1 MTITLTTSSSP
12 ALPRLAR
19 PDVEP
24 ARRRYANVL
33 RSEWIKLRSVRST
46 YWTLVAAAVG
56 MVGLSALF
64 TATHVGHYDT
74 MSPIER
80 LRFNPTSQS
89 LGGFFLAQLAFGV
102 LGVLVMSSE
111 YSTGLIRATFG
122 AVPQRRLVLAAKG
135 AVFTSVTAVVG
146 IAASFAA
153 FFVGQA
159 ILSSKGIEAHLGD
172 PGVLRSVIGA
182 GLYLAVIGLLG
193 LGLGALIRRTAGGIA
208 ALVGVVLIL
217 PGIVTA
223 LPSSWQSSI
232 DPYLP
237 SYAGQAIM
245 GASRMAPDNL
255 LGPWAGFA
263 LFCGYA
269 AAVGLVA
276 AAVLRRRDA

>member
-1 MTITLTTSSSP
+1 MTITVTTTAP
-12 ALPRLAR
+12 TQLPRLTR

-24 ARRRYANVL
+24 AARRYANVL

-46 YWTLVAAAVG
+46 YWTLLAAAAG
-56 MVGLSALF
+56 MVGLGALF
-64 TATHVGHYDT
+64 TGTYVARYDT
-74 MSPIER
+74 MNPIER

-89 LGGFFLAQLAFGV
+89 LGGFFLAQLAVGV

-111 YSTGLIRATFG
+111 YTTGLIRATFG

-135 AVFTSVTAVVG
+135 AVFAAVTAAVG

-159 ILSSKGIEAHLGD
+159 ILSGKGLEAHLGD
-172 PGVLRSVIGA
+172 PGVIRSVIGA
-182 GLYLAVIGLLG
+182 GLYLAVVGLLG
-193 LGLGALIRRTAGGIA
+193 LALGALVRRTAGGIA

-223 LPSSWQSSI
+223 LPSSWQNTI

-237 SYAGQAIM
+237 SYAGEAIM

-255 LGPWAGFA
+255 LAPWTGLG
-263 LFCGYA
+263 LFCGYVA
-269 AAVGLVA
+269 ALGLVA
-276 AAVLRRRDA
+276 AVALRRRDA